1 MNKNIKKY
9 DREIR
14 KANFSEALFTFL
26 SLVLIMFISIIKYEE
41 SPHIPMLI
49 GVLIASL
56 VALKIGYSWEFIENS
71 MIKGI

>member
-9 DREIR
+9 DKEIR

-41 SPHIPMLI
+41 SPHTSPC
-49 GVLIASL
+49 SL
-56 VALKIGYSWEFIENS
+56 GS
-71 MIKGI
+71 